1 MYIDRLINLLT
12 MIRNNKRLLNCETLY
27 NLMTDLDRQIEIFV
41 SDELYLIYL
50 DEKNNLYEKSISS
63 NNEEMNDTNN
73 FMNIINRLIDDLKI
87 KANA

>member
-63 NNEEMNDTNN
+63 NNEEMNDTND
-73 FMNIINRLIDDLKI
+73 FMIIINRLIDDLKI

>member
-1 MYIDRLINLLT
+1 
-12 MIRNNKRLLNCETLY
+12 
-27 NLMTDLDRQIEIFV
+27 MTELDRQIEIFV

-63 NNEEMNDTNN
+63 NNEEMNDTND
-73 FMNIINRLIDDLKI
+73 FMIIINRLIDDLKI